1 MQRQLLA
8 EHLLLKLY
16 LYKGIQKVIPSQWC
30 PADGLYEF
38 SGSSQPDVSFEL
50 KANSVRTA
58 SRGTRSITFHD
69 GGEIGVEYPIYY
81 LRGEAHM
88 KAVTEEAREPQAGW
102 LFPVTPVR
110 RRGCA

>member
-1 MQRQLLA
+1 MSNGTLA
-8 EHLLLKLY
+8 
-16 LYKGIQKVIPSQWC
+16 

-58 SRGTRSITFHD
+58 SRGSRSIKFHD

-81 LRGEAHM
+81 LRGEGP
-88 KAVTEEAREPQAGW
+88 AVHIVGHNASREARLRWCSSLDTECTETIA
-102 LFPVTPVR
+102 
-110 RRGCA
+110 